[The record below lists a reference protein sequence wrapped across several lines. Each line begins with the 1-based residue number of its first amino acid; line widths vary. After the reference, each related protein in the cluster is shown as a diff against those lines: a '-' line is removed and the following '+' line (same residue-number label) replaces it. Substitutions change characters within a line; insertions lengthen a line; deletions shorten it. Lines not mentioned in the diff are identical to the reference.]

1 MRNPACAKTLHRV
14 GGLSVSYQQ
23 RLEEIRQ
30 RFLISIPD
38 RIDAI
43 EALLAQAPGER
54 DEPIATEIHRRCHD
68 LAGSSSMLGARE
80 LGGAAHEMM
89 DASREASLSGRT
101 LTRAEAAAV
110 AEGLAKLRAAAAIL
124 RAAAGHE

>member
-1 MRNPACAKTLHRV
+1 M
-14 GGLSVSYQQ
+14 SYQQ

-38 RIDAI
+38 RLESI
-43 EALLAQAPGER
+43 EALLAEASADTVHGR
-54 DEPIATEIHRRCHD
+54 DEPAVTEMHRLCHD

-89 DASREASLSGRT
+89 DASREASLAGRP
-101 LTRAEAAAV
+101 LAAHETTAF
-110 AEGLAKLRAAAAIL
+110 ETGLAKLRAAAAIL
-124 RAAAGHE
+124 RANAKLC